1 MPDCLKITGGL
12 TFKHDSE
19 KLDIFLKSIILDY
32 FRPIFEEKWVG
43 DPGSFGGNRGVEI
56 DRNAIRN

>member
-32 FRPIFEEKWVG
+32 FRPIFEEKWVVIQAVLVAI
-43 DPGSFGGNRGVEI
+43 GG
-56 DRNAIRN
+56 